1 VTEIGKIVIGIG
13 ILLVVVG
20 VVFWLLGRANIP
32 VGSLPGDIVVRRKN
46 FVFYFPLITSIILS
60 IVLTLVLYLVA
71 RLRH

>member
-32 VGSLPGDIVVRRKN
+32 VGSLPGDFVVRRKN
-46 FVFYFPLITSIILS
+46 FVFYFPLMTSIILS